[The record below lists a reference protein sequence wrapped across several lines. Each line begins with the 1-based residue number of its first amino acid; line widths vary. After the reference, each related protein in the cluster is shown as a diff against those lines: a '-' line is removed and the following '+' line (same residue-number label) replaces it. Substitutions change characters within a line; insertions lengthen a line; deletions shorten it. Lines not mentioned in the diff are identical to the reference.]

1 MLITELAIQNQ
12 IDMIISHPFDNQES
26 FLQASPL
33 GKVPCLING
42 QETVGD
48 SQVICDYL
56 DANYNNGDLFNPIY
70 ADWRLKT
77 FYSICYGAIDLSVA
91 RRIESLREKEENH
104 SIFWQQRQNQG
115 IQGGLNF
122 IQSQLS
128 LLPQDFS
135 ILHIALM
142 SLLGYLNFRHT
153 DIEWDKQY
161 PSLSQFYEQF
171 KARASIAQ
179 NLFSD

>member
-1 MLITELAIQNQ
+1 MMQLYYTQSSPYANCVCMLITELAIQNQ

-115 IQGGLNF
+115 IQGGL
-122 IQSQLS
+122 
-128 LLPQDFS
+128 
-135 ILHIALM
+135 